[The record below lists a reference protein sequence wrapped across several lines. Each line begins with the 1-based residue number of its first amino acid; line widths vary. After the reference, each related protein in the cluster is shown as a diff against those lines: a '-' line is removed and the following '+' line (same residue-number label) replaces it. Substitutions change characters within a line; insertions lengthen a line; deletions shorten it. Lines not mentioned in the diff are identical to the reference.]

1 VISGCDSLSSS
12 AAGGGLKVLKNRDF
26 TLYLASRVLSTLA
39 TQMLMMAVGWQVY
52 HITGRVLDLGLVGL
66 SQFLPFL
73 CLMLVSGHVA
83 DHVDRRYILLVCVC
97 AYASCGLLLMCFA
110 WRDIAHTL
118 PIFAVIGVYGVTRAF
133 LQPAA
138 QSFVPGIVSQD
149 VLRSALAVNSTANQ
163 VATIAGPS
171 VGGVLYA
178 VAEAHSGR
186 NSGATLVYGATVIL
200 LLAAA
205 GMVVLIQRRPPAVAQ
220 SSFSWSNL
228 LQGLR
233 FIWQRKTVLGAIS
246 LDLFAVL
253 FGGATALLPAYTQ
266 DVLHGGPEIFGL
278 LRAAPGMGAALTAL
292 LLAFWPLSRRLG
304 PTMFLGVGA
313 FGVATIVLGLT
324 HQFWVA
330 MMALV
335 ILGVGDMIS
344 VFVRSLLVQLQT
356 PNAIR
361 GRVSAV
367 NAVFIG
373 ASNELGE
380 FESGTTAAWW
390 GLVPAIVAGGALTL
404 VVAALWAGVLFR
416 GLWRLQT
423 FEQLKDSN
431 ADAV

>member
-1 VISGCDSLSSS
+1 LSPSFQ
-12 AAGGGLKVLKNRDF
+12 VLKHRDF
-26 TLYLASRVLSTLA
+26 TLYLASRFFANIA
-39 TQMLMMAVGWQVY
+39 TQMLVMAVGWQVY
-52 HITGRVLDLGLVGL
+52 HITGRVLDLGFVGL

-73 CLMLVSGHVA
+73 CLVLFSGHVA
-83 DHVDRRYILLVCVC
+83 DHFDRRSILLACLGSFAIC
-97 AYASCGLLLMCFA
+97 GGLLLLFA
-110 WRDIAHTL
+110 LEDISSTL
-118 PIFAVIGVYGVTRAF
+118 PIFATIGVYGVTRAF
-133 LQPAA
+133 QLPAS
-138 QSFVPGIVSQD
+138 QSFVPNLVPPEL
-149 VLRSALAVNSTANQ
+149 LRNALAINSTTNQ
-163 VATIAGPS
+163 VAVIAGPS

-178 VAEAHSGR
+178 LAEHHVGR
-186 NSGATLVYGATVIL
+186 NVGASLVYGAGVGL
-200 LLAAA
+200 LFIAAV
-205 GMVVLIQRRPPAVAQ
+205 MVALIQKRPPAAAR
-220 SSFSWSNL
+220 SPLSWSNL

-253 FGGATALLPAYTQ
+253 FGGATALLPAYTH
-266 DVLHGGPEIFGL
+266 DVLHAGPETFGY
-278 LRAAPGMGAALTAL
+278 LRAAPGIGAAITAL
-292 LLAFWPLSRRLG
+292 CLAFWPISRHVG
-304 PTMFLGVGA
+304 PKMFLGVAA
-313 FGVATIVLGLT
+313 FGLATIVLGLT

-330 MMALV
+330 MIALSV
-335 ILGVGDMIS
+335 LGVGDMIS
-344 VFVRSLLVQLQT
+344 VFVRGMLVQLET

-404 VVAALWAGVLFR
+404 TVAALWAGVLFR

-431 ADAV
+431 HDVI

>member
-1 VISGCDSLSSS
+1 
-12 AAGGGLKVLKNRDF
+12 
-26 TLYLASRVLSTLA
+26 
-39 TQMLMMAVGWQVY
+39 M
-52 HITGRVLDLGLVGL
+52 
-66 SQFLPFL
+66 
-73 CLMLVSGHVA
+73 VS
-83 DHVDRRYILLVCVC
+83 
-97 AYASCGLLLMCFA
+97 
-110 WRDIAHTL
+110 
-118 PIFAVIGVYGVTRAF
+118 P
-133 LQPAA
+133 
-138 QSFVPGIVSQD
+138 D
-149 VLRSALAVNSTANQ
+149 VLRNALALSSATNQ
-163 VATIAGPS
+163 VANIAGPS

-178 VAEAHSGR
+178 VAEGHLGQ
-186 NSGATLVYGATVIL
+186 NSGASLVYGVAVLL

-205 GMVVLIQRRPPAVAQ
+205 GMVALIHKRPPAVAQ
-220 SSFSWSNL
+220 SAWSWSNL

-233 FIWQRKTVLGAIS
+233 FIWQRKTVLGAMS

-278 LRAAPGMGAALTAL
+278 LRAAPGVGAALTGL
-292 LLAFWPLSRRLG
+292 LLAFWPISRRVG
-304 PTMFLGVGA
+304 VKMFMGVGA

-330 MMALV
+330 MIALV

-344 VFVRSLLVQLQT
+344 VFVRALLVQLQT

-367 NAVFIG
+367 NSVFIG

-404 VVAALWAGVLFR
+404 VVAGLWAGALFR
-416 GLWRLQT
+416 GLWRLQS

-431 ADAV
+431 ADAI